1 MTIGPAKPQTPT
13 KPSKFSLRGVEI
25 FASGNHRGKEYT
37 DSDLDDMVRNFKRF
51 STGAKPL
58 VRVPAVLGHEET
70 QEFLER
76 SDLPSAGW
84 PARVYRDGATL
95 KADFGDLPP
104 SVARLLK
111 GRAYRTV
118 SAEVYDE
125 PPEGV
130 PGSGKMLRRIAF
142 LGGDIPQIKT
152 LADIPVPAEHYAER
166 GPDGKLCT
174 LTFRS
179 RAPHRGAFTLF
190 FEASPMDRAAMLA
203 ELGKLGMDTAAI
215 TDAVPD
221 AVLGEMLRIANAGK
235 AAPEPDAA
243 MDDED
248 PEAKKKPEEESTDM
262 DDTEAPP
269 MPTDKDTAKTYLEH
283 ARKMA
288 DRFGCHDDASTPPT
302 MAPAA
307 AAAYAERLARLEKR
321 IVEADA
327 KAAKTEK
334 YTERASRAARRAAV
348 EGEVTVLVS
357 AGKVLPS
364 EVDGGLVEDLL
375 DLDDTK
381 VRKYSDN
388 GKTVSLTQLDRH
400 MNRLKGRPKL
410 MHFGERVKG
419 GKGGSTEDA
428 EVAKVKE
435 HYSAFREQF
444 AKHGTTEEGLVK
456 AFKSARK
463 NEADLTAEAYLGV

>member
-1 MTIGPAKPQTPT
+1 MTIGPATPAKPT
-13 KPSKFSLRGVEI
+13 KPAKFSLRGVEI
-25 FASGNHRGKEYT
+25 FASGNHRGKTYS

-84 PARVYRDGATL
+84 PDRVYRDGSTL
-95 KADFGDLPP
+95 KADFADLPP

-130 PGSGKMLRRIAF
+130 NGHGKMLRRIAF

-166 GPDGKLCT
+166 GPDGKPTT
-174 LTFRS
+174 LTFSNRT
-179 RAPHRGAFTLF
+179 APRRGGSFTLF
-190 FEASPMDRAAMLA
+190 FEASPMDRAAMLT
-203 ELGKLGMDTAAI
+203 ELGKLGMDTASI

-221 AVLGEMLRIANAGK
+221 AALAEMLRVCNAGK
-235 AAPEPDAA
+235 VAPAPDAA
-243 MDDED
+243 MDDDD
-248 PEAKKKPEEESTDM
+248 PEKKKPEEEVAAM
-262 DDTEAPP
+262 DDEAMPP
-269 MPTDKDTAKTYLEH
+269 EPTDKESAAKFHAY

-302 MAPAA
+302 MAPAT

-327 KAAKTEK
+327 KVTRTEK
-334 YTERASRAARRAAV
+334 YTERSGRAARRAAV
-348 EGEVTVLVS
+348 EGEVTALVS

-364 EVDGGLVEDLL
+364 EVDGGLVEQILA
-375 DLDDTK
+375 LDDTRLVK
-381 VRKYSDN
+381 FTEG
-388 GKTVSLTQLDRH
+388 GKAKSATQLDRF
-400 MNRLKGRPKL
+400 MSTLKARPNL
-410 MHFGERVKG
+410 VTFGERVKG
-419 GKGGSTEDA
+419 GKVSSEDA
-428 EVAKVKE
+428 EVAKIKE
-435 HYSAFREQF
+435 HFSAFREQF
-444 AKHGTTEEGLVK
+444 AKHGTTEEKLVS

-463 NEADLTAEAYLGV
+463 SESDLTAEAYLGV